1 MGQRTLR
8 DIIEA
13 DDRLRKFN
21 LIKNTKYDKSTW
33 KFQIVDER
41 SPYGGYE
48 EFLQVTDTYYA
59 NTSAMNMEL
68 SERLF
73 GKISMTAI
81 NCVIN
86 NELNL
91 DNNAETFFAIN
102 GRKYDLIKSKTF
114 RGKTHLYLEVMD
126 NE

>member
-1 MGQRTLR
+1 MRYDTKVELMELTVMNDGQ
-8 DIIEA
+8 
-13 DDRLRKFN
+13 
-21 LIKNTKYDKSTW
+21 
-33 KFQIVDER
+33 
-41 SPYGGYE
+41 GGYE